1 MAHEHEDKR
10 AQDLKTGVAS
20 VNLSKS
26 LPDQASHE
34 AQDVVRVLS
43 LDSDSERES
52 KPAFVRKQSARDLGE
67 LQEMLQAF
75 KPLVTDRDRGH
86 SVLTALLSA
95 QLSNKFLDSHGQP
108 LGSAQAPDPRSDS
121 FYHDL
126 TELTERHLLIDK
138 TDFLSSYLGGERR
151 FDLIA
156 RPLGMG
162 KTVLLKIIAA
172 LYSGRRD
179 LLPDNL
185 AVLRDWHE
193 APKDVIYL
201 DFAQMCYHQ
210 DEGAYHSYP
219 TTEELISGPYIC
231 GTDILNRRRSQGLVA
246 HMAELD
252 YQFYRGDDFVAT
264 FYDQLYQQCTRLSDV
279 KAVNESD
286 SAAEDFSGIL
296 SSTVDRIALLQV
308 IRLLESCQEN
318 SRVLIIDNFDAP
330 LLSVMH
336 LPECYNLRASLLSR
350 LLLLLSQHGKAF
362 RHILLSAQ
370 CAVPELGWQP
380 NDDGEVVNSD
390 LNSELWQSPEFATRL
405 GFTVAELKAQV
416 PDEVRER
423 VYDYLSLNY
432 AITDEDALWEL
443 FAQNFGGYSIDRAH
457 EVLLPRLVIAQLCQP
472 DMHFNPSLS
481 YDHDTS
487 NFLEPVEAMP
497 DLDILYLHAIS
508 RLPFESL
515 IRFFNTVLRGRCYSS
530 PDLYQ
535 LPLTIPGYP
544 DQIPGRDKIE
554 PGPVK
559 KKSNSEQQEQAG
571 AHTTSA
577 ADSKSS
583 AEDSNTSAEDSNP
596 AAEDGSMS
604 ADASKPLA
612 AASNPA
618 VEDRA
623 DARNQSA
630 AESEDSAEQA
640 VLSKPED
647 LEHYTVRPSALA
659 PTLSA
664 RTKRLGRR
672 RKLSAQAQAQA
683 QAQSQA
689 QAQQDKEVA
698 QDRIDAI
705 LGFGDQ
711 VQTPQANRLTP
722 GQMMLQDLVNHLN
735 KTAALKVQQREQSS
749 GLDYSKVQDALKN
762 LEIQAKSTAL
772 QGLMQDY
779 DLVGYFDNESEDAPS
794 ANPTLANALRMTVAQ
809 ANAIAQSKPET
820 VAPQPDPTMSEAMP
834 EELPELDANQITSAE
849 SDRQVALDVLKRK
862 RNFENNVL
870 QAALEHSDARAE
882 GGFPTVNS
890 DDLAALDRL
899 TKKVQIG
906 PTGIQIDENAPDEI
920 MSEVA
925 RLDLIRTRMA
935 RARNLKHAPDKRI
948 PFELSDLLCALGFL
962 TYSRERTL
970 PNINLVPN
978 RYVYRKLRLMVLG
991 VLFRADCP
999 LNSKS
1004 EGKLSEA
1011 LGPSKRV
1018 RREIEYDFSAALD
1031 QVEHLQTLFK
1041 FAGLGDLF
1049 QTMQGKRSNEDLR
1062 MEIGD
1067 LPDLTLDPEHFF
1079 PVKGQAPV
1087 YVPLLTNIINWL
1099 SVPGPITLSANAVN
1113 EAVAL
1118 FCQLHLSHAEDL
1130 ALGRDLPKMV
1140 RLVDELE
1147 VSRAE
1152 SEQFRCEVEAAAQ
1165 AAKQYHQAE
1174 NQDAAAPEQA
1184 AELDLTQF
1192 FGSDSEEPEQANAE
1206 SQDTPEDGAR
1216 SEQALAPAEAGADAS
1231 TEAGADA
1238 SVPETPAHKSPAA
1251 VHGLF
1256 IYDEDTERDP
1266 ELEAQALSELNAKD
1280 GAQAD
1285 SAAPADSAA
1294 QADAAAPVLQV
1305 LTPIAGKEHASIAEQ
1320 FGISWDDDTTRML
1333 QRAHD
1338 LSLYDESWRG
1348 VNFSTRPIEDDNQ
1361 ARNVVQ
1367 KALSSDSIDLPKALL
1382 EVASAQVRRHHNL
1395 TIYTPGSAIVIEFA
1409 LAKNEEQLSQITSMA
1424 LHNLVHVDSPLQ
1436 TALGKSSYELET
1448 TQVQRVLLVGLVQG
1462 RRIVVRKVLVVD
1474 VNPATAE
1481 F

>member
-308 IRLLESCQEN
+308 IRLLEACQEN

-362 RHILLSAQ
+362 RHILLSSQ
-370 CAVPELGWQP
+370 CAVPELGWHP

-559 KKSNSEQQEQAG
+559 KKSNSEQQEQAD
-571 AHTTSA
+571 AHTTP
-577 ADSKSS
+577 
-583 AEDSNTSAEDSNP
+583 AEDSKPSADTSNP
-596 AAEDGSMS
+596 VAE
-604 ADASKPLA
+604 ASNA
-612 AASNPA
+612 AA
-618 VEDRA
+618 EDRA
-623 DARNQSA
+623 DARNKSA
-630 AESEDSAEQA
+630 AESDDSAEQA

-659 PTLSA
+659 PALSA

-672 RKLSAQAQAQA
+672 RKLSAQAQTQTQAQA
-683 QAQSQA
+683 QAQQEQEA
-689 QAQQDKEVA
+689 A

-749 GLDYSKVQDALKN
+749 GLDYSKVQDALQN

-779 DLVGYFDNESEDAPS
+779 DLVGYFDNESEDVSS

-834 EELPELDANQITSAE
+834 EELPELDANQLTSTE

-935 RARNLKHAPDKRI
+935 RARNLKQDPNKRI

-1152 SEQFRCEVEAAAQ
+1152 SEQFRREVEAATQ
-1165 AAKQYHQAE
+1165 AAKQYHQTE
-1174 NQDAAAPEQA
+1174 DQAASEQAPAVQAPETIPVF
-1184 AELDLTQF
+1184 DLAQL
-1192 FGSDSEEPEQANAE
+1192 FGEDSEETEQASAE
-1206 SQDTPEDGAR
+1206 SQDTPEEDAR
-1216 SEQALAPAEAGADAS
+1216 SEQALEANP
-1231 TEAGADA
+1231 EA
-1238 SVPETPAHKSPAA
+1238 PAHKSPAA

-1285 SAAPADSAA
+1285 SAASADSAA
-1294 QADAAAPVLQV
+1294 QADDAAPILQV
-1305 LTPIAGKEHASIAEQ
+1305 LTPIKGKEHASLEEQ

-1361 ARNVVQ
+1361 ARTVVQ

>member
-308 IRLLESCQEN
+308 IRLLEACQEN

-362 RHILLSAQ
+362 RHILLSSQ
-370 CAVPELGWQP
+370 CAVPELGWHP

-559 KKSNSEQQEQAG
+559 KKSNSEQQEQAD
-571 AHTTSA
+571 AHTTP
-577 ADSKSS
+577 
-583 AEDSNTSAEDSNP
+583 AEDSKPSADTSNP
-596 AAEDGSMS
+596 VAE
-604 ADASKPLA
+604 ASNA
-612 AASNPA
+612 AA
-618 VEDRA
+618 EDRA
-623 DARNQSA
+623 DARNKSA
-630 AESEDSAEQA
+630 AESDDSAEQA
-640 VLSKPED
+640 VLSKSED

-659 PTLSA
+659 PALSA

-672 RKLSAQAQAQA
+672 RKLSAQAQTQTQAQA
-683 QAQSQA
+683 QAQQEQEA
-689 QAQQDKEVA
+689 A

-749 GLDYSKVQDALKN
+749 GLDYSKVQDALQN

-779 DLVGYFDNESEDAPS
+779 DLVGYFDNESEDVSS

-834 EELPELDANQITSAE
+834 EELPELDANQLTSTE

-935 RARNLKHAPDKRI
+935 RARNLKQDPNKRI

-1152 SEQFRCEVEAAAQ
+1152 SEQFRREVEAATQ
-1165 AAKQYHQAE
+1165 AAKQYHQTE
-1174 NQDAAAPEQA
+1174 DQAASEQAPAVQAPETIPVF
-1184 AELDLTQF
+1184 DLAQL
-1192 FGSDSEEPEQANAE
+1192 FGEDSEETEQASAE
-1206 SQDTPEDGAR
+1206 SQDTPEEDAR
-1216 SEQALAPAEAGADAS
+1216 SEQALEANP
-1231 TEAGADA
+1231 EA
-1238 SVPETPAHKSPAA
+1238 PAHKSPAA

-1285 SAAPADSAA
+1285 SAASADSAA
-1294 QADAAAPVLQV
+1294 QADDAAPILQV
-1305 LTPIAGKEHASIAEQ
+1305 LTPIKGKEHASLEEQ

-1361 ARNVVQ
+1361 ARTVVQ

>member
-308 IRLLESCQEN
+308 IRLLEACQEN

-362 RHILLSAQ
+362 RHILLSSQ
-370 CAVPELGWQP
+370 CAVPELGWHP

-559 KKSNSEQQEQAG
+559 KKSNSEQQEQAD
-571 AHTTSA
+571 AHTTP
-577 ADSKSS
+577 
-583 AEDSNTSAEDSNP
+583 AEDSKPSADTSNP
-596 AAEDGSMS
+596 VAE
-604 ADASKPLA
+604 ASNA
-612 AASNPA
+612 AA
-618 VEDRA
+618 EDRA
-623 DARNQSA
+623 DARNKSA
-630 AESEDSAEQA
+630 AESDDSAEQA

-659 PTLSA
+659 PALSA

-672 RKLSAQAQAQA
+672 RKLSAQAQTQTQAQA
-683 QAQSQA
+683 QAQQEQEA
-689 QAQQDKEVA
+689 A

-749 GLDYSKVQDALKN
+749 GLDYSKVQDALQN

-779 DLVGYFDNESEDAPS
+779 DLVGYFDNESEDVSS

-834 EELPELDANQITSAE
+834 EELPELDANQLTSTE

-935 RARNLKHAPDKRI
+935 RARNLKQDPNKRI

-1152 SEQFRCEVEAAAQ
+1152 SEQFRREVEAATQ
-1165 AAKQYHQAE
+1165 AAKQYHQTEDQAVSE
-1174 NQDAAAPEQA
+1174 QAPAVQAPETIPVF
-1184 AELDLTQF
+1184 DLAQL
-1192 FGSDSEEPEQANAE
+1192 FGEDSEETEQASAE
-1206 SQDTPEDGAR
+1206 SQDTPEEDAR
-1216 SEQALAPAEAGADAS
+1216 SEQALEANP
-1231 TEAGADA
+1231 EA
-1238 SVPETPAHKSPAA
+1238 PAHKSPAA

-1285 SAAPADSAA
+1285 SAASADSAA
-1294 QADAAAPVLQV
+1294 QADDAAPILQV
-1305 LTPIAGKEHASIAEQ
+1305 LTPIKGKEHASLEEQ

-1361 ARNVVQ
+1361 ARTVVQ